1 MGTRG
6 KGKIGYILQAMN
18 IIPLVTFGVLIL
30 LLGTHWF
37 TKSMYSEVEQD
48 LYNVSCSIVTALDTL
63 YPGDYEL
70 VGDIAYQLHKGDH
83 DITGDYTLIDR
94 IKKDTGLEIT
104 LFYQDTRIL
113 TTIFDNNGQRIVGSG
128 APDVVVRD
136 VLYDGKSQFYNNTII
151 YGVSYFSYYTPL
163 YNQDG
168 SIIGILFV
176 GKPSAHV
183 EEAVQASIYPLINTD
198 IILIL
203 IVSLFTFLYTKK
215 FASSL
220 LQIHGFLKEVSTG
233 DLNTK
238 LDTKILKRS
247 DELGE
252 IALSALNMQRS
263 LRTLVDR
270 DALTS
275 LSNRRFGDIRLR
287 KIIEESTAQ
296 GTPFCVAIGDIDF
309 FKNVNDNYGHECGDQ
324 VLKDTA
330 ALLKQHM
337 HGKGFVA
344 RWGGE
349 EFLLVFERTDLDE
362 AYLSLTKL
370 LDGIRAMEVT
380 YNEHNISITM
390 TFGVTPGIS
399 TDIKELLRNADEKL
413 YAGKASGRNVV
424 VK

>member
-6 KGKIGYILQAMN
+6 RGKIGYILQAMN

-37 TKSMYSEVEQD
+37 TKSMHSEVEQD
-48 LYNVSCSIVTALDTL
+48 LRNVSRTIVTTLDAL

-83 DITGDYTLIDR
+83 DLTGDYSLIDR
-94 IKKDTGLEIT
+94 IKEDTGLEIT

-113 TTIFDNNGQRIVGSG
+113 TTLVDNNGQRIVGSA
-128 APDVVVRD
+128 APDVVIKD
-136 VLYDGKSQFYNNTII
+136 VLNGGTAQFYNNTII
-151 YGVSYFSYYTPL
+151 YGASYFSYYTPL

-168 SIIGILFV
+168 SVVGMLFV
-176 GKPSAHV
+176 GKPSANV
-183 EEAVQASIYPLINTD
+183 EEAVQASIYPLIHTD
-198 IILIL
+198 VILIL
-203 IVSLFTFLYTKK
+203 FVSVFTFLYTRK

-233 DLNTK
+233 DLNAK
-238 LDTKILKRS
+238 LDAKVLKRS

-252 IALSALNMQRS
+252 IAVSALNMQRS

-287 KIIEESTAQ
+287 KIIEESAAQ

-309 FKNVNDNYGHECGDQ
+309 FKKVNDQHGHECGDQ
-324 VLKDTA
+324 VLKDVA
-330 ALLKQHM
+330 ALLRQHM

-362 AYLSLTKL
+362 AYRSLTEL
-370 LDGIRAMEVT
+370 LNGIRAMEIK
-380 YNEHNISITM
+380 YNEQSILVTM
-390 TFGVTPGIS
+390 TFGVIPGNS
-399 TDIKELLRNADEKL
+399 SDIKELLRNADAKL
-413 YAGKASGRNVV
+413 YEGKDSGRNVV
-424 VK
+424 VR